1 MIDTHAHYDDSAFDG
16 DREAVFA
23 AAKAAGV
30 THIINAASDAAS
42 LAKIDAL
49 LKQYEILRTAVGLHP
64 ENAADLTGDALE
76 AHLDAVRRFAR
87 YGSLAADAS
96 STADTSSTAGAS
108 SEKDPAHPQ
117 ENLPGKVVAIG
128 EIGLDYH
135 YDTPAPDAAGEV
147 RERAAQWD
155 HGSDPVNWPPRSVQK
170 ELFRRQIAMAKEL
183 RLPVVVHSRDAAEDT
198 LAIIRETGAG
208 ESGCDMHCFGYSK
221 EMAREFLNAGCFLGI
236 GGVST
241 FKNGKKLKEVI
252 AYAPLDRLL
261 LETDAPYLAP
271 EPFRGKRNESAY
283 LTRVV
288 RAIAEIKGID
298 EEKVIAQTTKNALRL
313 FDML

>member
-1 MIDTHAHYDDSAFDG
+1 MIDTHAHYDDSAFDA

-30 THIINAASDAAS
+30 TQIINAASDVPS
-42 LAKIDAL
+42 LARIDAL
-49 LKQYEILRTAVGLHP
+49 LQQYDILRTAVGLHP

-76 AHLDAVRRFAR
+76 AHLAEIRSFAQR
-87 YGSLAADAS
+87 
-96 STADTSSTAGAS
+96 T
-108 SEKDPAHPQ
+108 
-117 ENLPGKVVAIG
+117 NKVVAIG

-135 YDTPAPDAAGEV
+135 YDTPAPDAPAEVHTLAQGWEHGE
-147 RERAAQWD
+147 
-155 HGSDPVNWPPRSVQK
+155 DPVNWPPRRVQK
-170 ELFRRQIAMAKEL
+170 DLFRRQIAMAKEL

-198 LAIIRETGAG
+198 LALIKETGAG
-208 ESGCDMHCFGYSK
+208 ENGCDMHCFGYSK
-221 EMAREFLNAGCFLGI
+221 EMAREFLNAGCYLGI

-271 EPFRGKRNESAY
+271 EPYRGKRNGSAY
-283 LTRVV
+283 LTQVV

-298 EEKVIAQTTKNALRL
+298 EDSVTAQTSENARRL
-313 FDML
+313 FPHLRP